1 MKIRELAVSLCVVSI
16 LAPLPAAAQ
25 SASTASTQQQAA
37 SHARKA
43 AEYLQEKRPDLAAP
57 EFRAIVDLEPDNV
70 DARANL
76 GVLLF
81 FGGKYA
87 DAIPQLREA
96 LKLNPE
102 LPKIQALLGI
112 AEKRGGD
119 LTAARTDLEGA
130 FPKVQDEKIRVETG
144 MELIETDSAMGDL
157 EKAAEIVN
165 VLRQLEPTD
174 EAILYTSY
182 RIYSDLAEQSLLS
195 LSLVAP
201 DSAHMHQAMA
211 HELAIRGDNAAAIEN
226 YKKALKLNPNLPGL
240 HFELAEMLNISTN
253 PPDRAEAKEQYEDA
267 LKLNPFDE
275 QTEIRLGDIASKND
289 NLKDAQERYARA
301 IELRPNDPDAN
312 LGLAKV
318 FMAMG
323 QPEKARPLL
332 EKAIQL
338 DPTSAVAHFRLS
350 TVYRELGRAD
360 DAKHELAEYQKYKAM
375 KEKLENLYQTLRLE
389 PAAKEQGGMGPQQ

>member
-1 MKIRELAVSLCVVSI
+1 MKISAFAVVLWAASSLV
-16 LAPLPAAAQ
+16 PPPATAQ
-25 SASTASTQQQAA
+25 SASTQQQVV
-37 SHARKA
+37 SHAQKA
-43 AEYLQEKRPDLAAP
+43 AEYLREKRPDLAAP
-57 EFRAIVDLEPDNV
+57 EFKAIVELEPDNV

-81 FGGKYA
+81 FQGKYP

-96 LKLNPE
+96 LKLNSD
-102 LPKIQALLGI
+102 LPKIRALLGI
-112 AEKRGGD
+112 AEKQTGD
-119 LTAARTDLEGA
+119 MAAARKDLDAA
-130 FPKVQDEKIRVETG
+130 FPNVQDQKIRVQTG
-144 MELIETDSAMGDL
+144 MELVEVDSAMGDL
-157 EKAAEIVN
+157 GKAAEIVN
-165 VLRQLEPTD
+165 SLRQLEPTD

-201 DSAHMHQAMA
+201 NSAHMHQAMA

-226 YKKALKLNPNLPGL
+226 YRKALKLNPNLPGL
-240 HFELAEMLNISTN
+240 HFELADMLNISN
-253 PPDRAEAKEQYEDA
+253 SPADRAEAKEQYEAA
-267 LKLNPFDE
+267 LKVNPFDE
-275 QTEIRLGDIASKND
+275 QAECRLGEIAAQND
-289 NLKDAQERYARA
+289 NLKEAQQRYAKA
-301 IELRPNDPDAN
+301 VELRPNDPDAN

-318 FMAMG
+318 FMDMG
-323 QPEKARPLL
+323 QPKKAQPLL

-350 TVYRELGRAD
+350 TVYRELGRPD

-375 KEKLENLYQTLRLE
+375 KAKLEDLYQAMRLV